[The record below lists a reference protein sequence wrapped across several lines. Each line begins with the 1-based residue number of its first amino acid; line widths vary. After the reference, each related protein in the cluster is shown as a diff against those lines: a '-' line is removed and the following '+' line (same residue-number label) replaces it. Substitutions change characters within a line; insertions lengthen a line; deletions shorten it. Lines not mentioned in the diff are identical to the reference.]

1 MTAVDRA
8 FIKAFSEV
16 ELRLP
21 GPAPQ
26 ATKPGAHADLASSM
40 TKQPVREALVASGA
54 SSELAPLSSFGTSL
68 KLADSS
74 VRAEHEVESLAWP
87 ANCDKLV
94 ARAKP
99 AWAAFSGQVLRSVER
114 GQNIIGVTST
124 VRGEGRT
131 TISLILAREIAAH
144 GKRCVVVDADFE
156 HPSLAESCGVASQI
170 GWNQLLQA
178 GEVSLGEVMIES
190 LADRVTLVPWHGAR
204 PNAQAAGAMLR
215 VAGAFAE
222 LSEQYDLV
230 LVDVMPVVNRA
241 GAVELGRL
249 AKTIPFDAI
258 YVVRDARWTLD
269 EQLTD
274 CVTEL
279 RLADLPVAGIIENFA
294 PTAGTETQSTK
305 GFLSAAKA
313 LVMTTRGTLGTS
325 HA

>member
-1 MTAVDRA
+1 MTPVDRA

-16 ELRLP
+16 GLGLP
-21 GPAPQ
+21 GVAPQ
-26 ATKPGAHADLASSM
+26 AAKPGSRPDIAGPV
-40 TKQPVREALVASGA
+40 TKQPVREPLVASGA
-54 SSELAPLSSFGTSL
+54 SSERAPLSSFGTSL

-87 ANCDKLV
+87 ANCDRLV

-99 AWAAFSGQVLRSVER
+99 AWTAFSGQVLRNAER
-114 GQNIIGVTST
+114 GQNVIAITST

-131 TISLILAREIAAH
+131 TICLTLAREIAAQ
-144 GKRCVVVDADFE
+144 GKRCALVDADFE
-156 HPSLAESCGVASQI
+156 HPALADSCGVASQI

-178 GEVSLGEVMIES
+178 DDVPLGEVMIES
-190 LADRVTLVPWHGAR
+190 LADHITLLPWHGSR
-204 PNAQAAGAMLR
+204 PNAAALGSSR
-215 VAGAFAE
+215 VANAFAE
-222 LSEQYDLV
+222 LTEQFDLV
-230 LVDVMPVVNRA
+230 LVDVMPAVNRA

-249 AKTIPFDAI
+249 AKAIPFDAM

-269 EQLTD
+269 GQVSD

-294 PTAGTETQSTK
+294 PTAGPETQQAK
-305 GFLSAAKA
+305 GFFSAARKA
-313 LVMTTRGTLGTS
+313 LVTTTRGTLGTS

>member
-26 ATKPGAHADLASSM
+26 AAKPDTHPEIASSM
-40 TKQPVREALVASGA
+40 TRQRVGEPPVASGA
-54 SSELAPLSSFGTSL
+54 SSELAPLSSFGTNL
-68 KLADSS
+68 KLADASL
-74 VRAEHEVESLAWP
+74 RAEHEVESLAWP
-87 ANCDKLV
+87 ATCDKLA

-99 AWAAFSGQVLRSVER
+99 AWASFSGQVLRSMER
-114 GQNIIGVTST
+114 GQNIIGITST

-131 TISLILAREIAAH
+131 TISLILAREIATH

-178 GEVSLGEVMIES
+178 DQVPLGEVMIES
-190 LADRVTLVPWHGAR
+190 LADRMTLAPWHGSR
-204 PNAQAAGAMLR
+204 PNALTPGAALR

-222 LSEQYDLV
+222 LSEQFDLV

-279 RLADLPVAGIIENFA
+279 RLADLPVAGIIENFG
-294 PTAGTETQSTK
+294 PTAAPETKSAK

-313 LVMTTRGTLGTS
+313 LVTTTRGTLGTS